1 MKIVFMGTPDFA
13 RESLGALYNTKNEI
27 ELVVTNP
34 DRKKGR
40 GMKVIES
47 PVKEFAKEKQI
58 SISQPE
64 KVKNNQEFINQLREL
79 EPDLLVVVAYG
90 KILPKEV
97 LNIPKYGAIN
107 VHGSLLPKY
116 RGAAPIQW
124 AIINGEK
131 ETGVT
136 TMFMDV
142 GMDTGD
148 MILKEKVSIS
158 NDETTGELWQRL
170 SKIGGELLV
179 RTVEKIEEAAK
190 NIGEDKQ
197 DGIKEL
203 IKQELHVEKQGSDY
217 TLAPM
222 LEKEMSKIDWNKDAI
237 TLKNLIRGLDPIM
250 GTYTF
255 YNSKKLKIWK
265 ADVVNASNLECNE
278 NLDFRD
284 VKDYKNGEII
294 IADKRRGLYVKTG
307 NNTILSIL
315 ELQAENSKRMNV
327 KDFLNGNDIKEKDIF
342 KDC

>member
-13 RESLGALYNTKNEI
+13 RESLEALYNTKNEI

-179 RTVEKIEEAAK
+179 RTIEKIEEAAK
-190 NIGEDKQ
+190 NIEEDKQ
-197 DGIKEL
+197 DDIKEL

-278 NLDFRD
+278 NLDFRN

-294 IADKRRGLYVKTG
+294 IADKRKGLYVKAG

-327 KDFLNGNDIKEKDIF
+327 KDFLNGNDIKEKDVF